1 VQEDV
6 VAVVAIVAMATET
19 TVRAESATT
28 RRRDVHAESRVKG
41 STGVAI
47 RSVSSLPQDA
57 SAETEGLRQDAIDHA
72 EACDLCPRRIQAIAL
87 HRIDPN

>member
-1 VQEDV
+1 VVV
-6 VAVVAIVAMATET
+6 VAAIVAMAAET
-19 TVRAESATT
+19 TVRAESATA
-28 RRRDVHAESRVKG
+28 RRRDVHTEGRVKG

-57 SAETEGLRQDAIDHA
+57 SAETEELRQDAVDHA
-72 EACDLCPRRIQAIAL
+72 RACDTCPRRIQASAL